1 MSVSA
6 VLQSFGRELSVQ
18 VGRVASRRKRRRY
31 YFKRTAPPLVLDQ
44 KPTGISA
51 LPIRTARAVPLLAGA
66 ICVRRDIVERRIR
79 AHFLAGDDYRG
90 ECRRPS
96 GSAWANHR
104 RAGRAGKG
112 RFVRR
117 ESQSEL
123 QPTWVAARAKVG
135 RQPGSGSA
143 TKHGM
148 SPRYA

>member
-66 ICVRRDIVERRIR
+66 ICVGRDIVERRIR
-79 AHFLAGDDYRG
+79 GRPRP
-90 ECRRPS
+90 RRRRLPGRMPS
-96 GSAWANHR
+96 TEWLRVGKSPS
-104 RAGRAGKG
+104 RAGRAEKG

-117 ESQSEL
+117 
-123 QPTWVAARAKVG
+123 
-135 RQPGSGSA
+135 
-143 TKHGM
+143 
-148 SPRYA
+148 